1 MGERSTPLANAFFRM
16 VIMGGALAVL
26 ITAAVYLV
34 DLFHQ
39 PVQNISGLPAAAAVS
54 FFLGLVVAAA
64 GAAPAIGMHTLAS
77 ATVPKLRIP
86 ATALGAVAGPV
97 GALAIV
103 VGEWPANV
111 PIAAVWWISFLV
123 VAPLGAIYFT
133 RPLRTP
139 ASTQNV
145 SGPAEP
151 ADQ

>member
-1 MGERSTPLANAFFRM
+1 MGETSTPLANAFFRM
-16 VIMGGALAVL
+16 VIMGGALAGL

-34 DLFHQ
+34 NLFHL

-54 FFLGLVVAAA
+54 FFLGLVTAAA
-64 GAAPAIGMHTLAS
+64 AAAPAIGMHTFAS

-111 PIAAVWWISFLV
+111 PPAGIWWISFLI

-133 RPLRTP
+133 RPVRAP
-139 ASTQNV
+139 ASMQNV
-145 SGPAEP
+145 SGPVEP
-151 ADQ
+151 IDQ

>member
-1 MGERSTPLANAFFRM
+1 M

-64 GAAPAIGMHTLAS
+64 AAAPAIGMHTLAS

-133 RPLRTP
+133 WPLRTP

-145 SGPAEP
+145 SGPA
-151 ADQ
+151 DQ